1 MTIKTVHPFST
12 FRPTLMAISIRHP
25 VALIAALALSP
36 VANAQSTD
44 ALELS
49 PLNVTDQY
57 VPGERTKAELE
68 AEQALTPGGV
78 TLVDSDDLKG
88 RNISNLADML
98 RYVPGVFA
106 AGGSTGDSTFFS
118 SRGSNLDSVGYDGN
132 GIKLMQDG
140 LPVTA
145 ADGNN
150 HNRAVDPLSA
160 RYAIVARGANA
171 LTYGASTL
179 GGAIDFITP
188 TARDSAPL
196 ELSLDGGSNDQVQGR
211 VTAGTVA
218 GDFDALVTAESR
230 HWDGYREHQQQDR
243 QGVYANAGWQFSEAL
258 QTRLY
263 LTSISNDQELPGALT
278 EGELRDDP
286 EQVEPQTLSG
296 NFQYNV
302 DTWRVANKTT
312 WDIDANSSFSVGF
325 SYEEQDLYHPI
336 VDKVLVDFDGP
347 GPMEPTEVFSLL
359 IDTEQRNAGT
369 ALRYNLRLG
378 DHDLLAGL
386 NYGQTDVVGG
396 NYRNDGGQ
404 RNGLATR
411 VDNQA
416 DNLELFLM
424 DRWQFVPDWTA
435 VYGAQAVSGSREVR
449 NIDVESGSVRNPE
462 GDYDS
467 INPRVGLIHQL
478 TPDVELFA
486 NLSRLY
492 EAPTTYELDDDI
504 RGNGEALDAMSGTV
518 VEVGSRG
525 TQALGTAN
533 HWHWDLAIYY
543 AKLRDEILSVDDPSA
558 PGTSLAT
565 NVDDTIHAGIETAV
579 GASFTLDTASLHRI
593 EPLVSLTLNRF
604 SFDNNETYGDNDLP
618 AAPDYFIKGEVLY
631 RNANGFFAGPTFDV
645 VGERYADFSNTYK
658 IDSYAL
664 MGLRAGFTRED
675 WEVYGEIR
683 NLTDKTYVAFNS
695 VVDEA
700 APDAAILNPGEPR
713 SAYVG
718 VRLQF

>member
-1 MTIKTVHPFST
+1 MTIKTAHPLST

-404 RNGLATR
+404 RNGLTTR

-579 GASFTLDTASLHRI
+579 GASFALDTASLHRI

>member
-1 MTIKTVHPFST
+1 
-12 FRPTLMAISIRHP
+12 MAISIRHP
-25 VALIAALALSP
+25 AVLLCALTLSP
-36 VANAQSTD
+36 IANAQSTD
-44 ALELS
+44 AVELS
-49 PLNVTDQY
+49 PLNVTGQY
-57 VPGERTKAELE
+57 VPGEQTNAELE

-78 TLVDSDDLKG
+78 TLVDSEDLKG

-106 AGGSTGDSTFFS
+106 ASGSTGDSTFLS

-160 RYAIVARGANA
+160 RHAIVARGANA

-188 TARDSAPL
+188 TARDVAPF
-196 ELSLDGGSNDQVQGR
+196 ELALDGGSDDQAQGR
-211 VTAGTVA
+211 ITAGTVA
-218 GDFDALVTAESR
+218 GDFDALVTAEAR
-230 HWDGYREHQQQDR
+230 HWDGYRDQQHEQNR
-243 QGVYANAGWQFSEAL
+243 EGVYANAGWQFSEDL
-258 QTRLY
+258 RTRLY
-263 LTSISNDQELPGALT
+263 LTSISNDQQLPGALT
-278 EGELRDDP
+278 ESELRDDP
-286 EQVEPQTLSG
+286 GQVESQNVSG

-336 VDKVLVDFDGP
+336 VDKVMVDFDGP
-347 GPMEPTEVFSLL
+347 GPMPPTEVFSLL

-386 NYGQTDVVGG
+386 NYGQTHVDGG
-396 NYRNDGGQ
+396 NYRNDGGH
-404 RNGLATR
+404 RNGLTTH

-424 DRWQFVPDWTA
+424 DRWQFVPDWTL
-435 VYGAQAVSGSREVR
+435 VYGAQAVDGSREVR
-449 NIDVESGSVRNPE
+449 NTDAETGEVRNPE

-504 RGNGEALDAMSGTV
+504 RGNEETLDAMHGTV
-518 VEVGSRG
+518 FEVGTRG
-525 TQALGTAN
+525 THALGTAS
-533 HWHWDLAIYY
+533 HWHWDLALYY
-543 AKLRDEILSVDDPSA
+543 AKLRDEILSMDDPAA
-558 PGTSLAT
+558 PGTSLST
-565 NVDDTIHAGIETAV
+565 NVDNTIHAGIETLV
-579 GASFTLDTASLHRI
+579 GASFAIDAANQHRL
-593 EPLVSLTLNRF
+593 EPLVNLTINRF
-604 SFDNNETYGDNDLP
+604 SFDNDATYGDNDLP

-664 MGLRAGFTRED
+664 MGLRAGLARED
-675 WEVYGEIR
+675 WEVYGEVR

-713 SAYVG
+713 SVFAG
-718 VRLQF
+718 VRLNW

>member
-1 MTIKTVHPFST
+1 MTRTTATTLPPLFV
-12 FRPTLMAISIRHP
+12 PTL
-25 VALIAALALSP
+25 LALSLG
-36 VANAQSTD
+36 VAHSAHAEHNATHELPLTVITAQD
-44 ALELS
+44 APE
-49 PLNVTDQY
+49 
-57 VPGERTKAELE
+57 ERTKQELE
-68 AEQALTPGGV
+68 AERALTPGGV
-78 TLVDSDDLKG
+78 TLVDSEDLKG

-106 AGGSTGDSTFFS
+106 ASGSMGDSTFFS
-118 SRGSNLDSVGYDGN
+118 SRGSNLDAVGYDGN
-132 GIKLMQDG
+132 GIKFMQDG

-150 HNRAVDPLSA
+150 HNRTVDPLSA

-196 ELSLDGGSNDQVQGR
+196 ELSLDGGSDDQVQGR

-218 GDFDALVTAESR
+218 GDFDALVTAEAR
-230 HWDGYREHQQQDR
+230 HWDGFRDHQRQDR
-243 QGVYANAGWQFSEAL
+243 EGVYANAGWQFSEDL
-258 QTRLY
+258 RTRLY
-263 LTSISNDQELPGALT
+263 LTSISNDQQLPGALT

-286 EQVEPQTLSG
+286 AQVEPQTLSG

-312 WDIDANSSFSVGF
+312 WDIDENSSFSVGF

-336 VDKVLVDFDGP
+336 VDKVMVDFDGP
-347 GPMEPTEVFSLL
+347 GPMPPTEVFSLL

-378 DHDLLAGL
+378 DHDILAGL
-386 NYGQTDVVGG
+386 NYGQTHVDGG
-396 NYRNDGGQ
+396 NYRNDGGH
-404 RNGLATR
+404 RNGLTTR

-424 DRWQFVPDWTA
+424 DRWQFVPDWTL
-435 VYGAQAVSGSREVR
+435 VYGAQAVDGSREVR
-449 NIDVESGSVRNPE
+449 NTDAQTGEVRNPE
-462 GDYDS
+462 GDYNS

-486 NLSRLY
+486 NISRLY

-504 RGNGEALDAMSGTV
+504 RGNEETLDAMHGTV
-518 VEVGSRG
+518 FEVGTRG
-525 TQALGTAN
+525 SQALGTAS
-533 HWHWDLAIYY
+533 HWHWDLALYY
-543 AKLRDEILSVDDPSA
+543 AKLRDEILSMDDPAA
-558 PGTSLAT
+558 PGTSLST
-565 NVDDTIHAGIETAV
+565 NVDNTIHAGIETLV
-579 GASFTLDTASLHRI
+579 GASFAIDAANQHRI
-593 EPLVSLTLNRF
+593 EPLVNLTINRF
-604 SFDNNETYGDNDLP
+604 SFDNDATYGDNDLP

-631 RNANGFFAGPTFDV
+631 RHANGFFAGPTFDV
-645 VGERYADFSNTYK
+645 VGERYADFSNSYK

-664 MGLRAGFTRED
+664 MGLRVGLARED
-675 WEVYGEIR
+675 WEIYGEVR

-695 VVDEA
+695 VVNEA

-713 SAYVG
+713 SLLAG
-718 VRLQF
+718 VRLNW

>member
-1 MTIKTVHPFST
+1 MTIKTAHPLST

-278 EGELRDDP
+278 EDDP

-579 GASFTLDTASLHRI
+579 GASFALDTASLHRI

>member
-1 MTIKTVHPFST
+1 MTRTTEVALRPLFV
-12 FRPTLMAISIRHP
+12 PTL
-25 VALIAALALSP
+25 LALSLGL
-36 VANAQSTD
+36 AHSAHAENSA
-44 ALELS
+44 AHEL
-49 PLNVTDQY
+49 PLTVITGQDL
-57 VPGERTKAELE
+57 PGERTKEELE

-78 TLVDSDDLKG
+78 TLVESEDLKG

-106 AGGSTGDSTFFS
+106 AGGSTGDSAFLS

-196 ELSLDGGSNDQVQGR
+196 ELSLDGGSDDQRQGR
-211 VTAGTVA
+211 ITAGTVA
-218 GDFDALVTAESR
+218 GDFDALITAEGR
-230 HWDGYREHQQQDR
+230 HWDGYREHQRQDR
-243 QGVYANAGWQFSEAL
+243 EGVYANAGWQLSEDL
-258 QTRLY
+258 RTRLY
-263 LTSISNDQELPGALT
+263 LTSISNDQQLPGALT
-278 EGELRDDP
+278 ESELRDDP
-286 EQVEPQTLSG
+286 KQVEPQTLSG

-302 DTWRVANKTT
+302 DIWRVANKTT

-336 VDKVLVDFDGP
+336 VDKVMVDFDGP
-347 GPMEPTEVFSLL
+347 GPMAPTEVFSLL

-378 DHDLLAGL
+378 EHDLLAGL
-386 NYGQTDVVGG
+386 NYGQTHVDGG
-396 NYRNDGGQ
+396 NYRNDGGH
-404 RNGLATR
+404 RNGLSTR

-416 DNLELFLM
+416 GNLELFLM
-424 DRWQFVPDWTA
+424 DRWQFLPDWTL
-435 VYGAQAVSGSREVR
+435 VYGAQAVNGSREVR
-449 NIDVESGSVRNPE
+449 NTDAETGEVRNPE
-462 GDYDS
+462 DDYDS

-504 RGNGEALDAMSGTV
+504 RGNGETLDAMHGTV
-518 VEVGSRG
+518 AEVGTRG
-525 TQALGTAN
+525 TQALGSSSQ
-533 HWHWDLAIYY
+533 WHWDLAVYY
-543 AKLRDEILSVDDPSA
+543 ARIRDEILSMDDPAA
-558 PGTSLAT
+558 PGTSLST
-565 NVDDTIHAGIETAV
+565 NVDNTIHAGIETAV
-579 GASFTLDTASLHRI
+579 GASFVLDAASHHRL

-604 SFDNNETYGDNDLP
+604 SFDDDAVYGDNDLP
-618 AAPDYFIKGEVLY
+618 AAPNYFIKGEVLY
-631 RNANGFFAGPTFDV
+631 RNSNGFFAGPTFDV

-664 MGLRAGFTRED
+664 MGLRAGLTRED

-695 VVDEA
+695 VVNEA
-700 APDAAILNPGEPR
+700 APDAAILTPGEPR
-713 SAYVG
+713 SVFAG
-718 VRLQF
+718 VRLNW